1 MKRAI
6 YLSVLAVITVGCI
19 LWRVGADTF
28 GWLEKD
34 EGNEEVS
41 GRMETLDA
49 FGKISVEADTLDIT
63 IEKGKE
69 YSLTYH
75 AAGKDAPEYSLEDG
89 VLTVTQKQKKHWHI
103 GIVQSQP
110 AAVIITVPE
119 GAVLKDVDITS
130 DVGDVDVREIIAE
143 NFECILD
150 VGDLTAENAE
160 FTECTID
167 ADVGDVMLDKVRA
180 KNLEA
185 ISDVGDV
192 DVSLIGE
199 IKDYNVS
206 LETGV
211 GEARLN
217 GEKVKSSSRIN
228 APDAEGFL
236 DISADVG
243 DIDVTI
249 N

>member
-1 MKRAI
+1 M
-6 YLSVLAVITVGCI
+6 
-19 LWRVGADTF
+19 
-28 GWLEKD
+28 
-34 EGNEEVS
+34 
-41 GRMETLDA
+41 
-49 FGKISVEADTLDIT
+49 
-63 IEKGKE
+63 
-69 YSLTYH
+69 
-75 AAGKDAPEYSLEDG
+75 
-89 VLTVTQKQKKHWHI
+89 
-103 GIVQSQP
+103 
-110 AAVIITVPE
+110 
-119 GAVLKDVDITS
+119 LKDVDITS

-167 ADVGDVMLDKVRA
+167 A
-180 KNLEA
+180 
-185 ISDVGDV
+185 DVGDV